1 MVDKTLYS
9 SVLSVQRTDGSWKM
23 MVAYSKL
30 NQVVM
35 QIQAVLSD
43 VASSP
48 EQINTFP
55 GYIDLAKV
63 FFLIPVHADHLK
75 QFTFL

>member
-1 MVDKTLYS
+1 MYFALHYS

-35 QIQAVLSD
+35 PIEAALSFSD
-43 VASSP
+43 VASLP
-48 EQINTFP
+48 EQIS
-55 GYIDLAKV
+55 
-63 FFLIPVHADHLK
+63 
-75 QFTFL
+75 